1 MQNSQ
6 LDPLKIICLEEH
18 ISDPDLAAVSAAIA
32 RHGAPYRFDTGTMYR
47 DDPAA
52 EPQDRPR
59 LEFPGRAVKLTSEST
74 AERLQAMD
82 ANGMNVQVLSYA
94 QATQAASAE
103 MAQTANNRLAAI
115 VRETPERF
123 AGFCTLPWQD
133 VSAAVS
139 EAERC
144 YKELGLRAVMLAGH
158 PAEESLVDDSQF
170 EPILAKLAELSMPLY
185 IHPGPP
191 MLQVQRLYYAGFN
204 KEAVARLSLF
214 GWGWHNEAGIQVL
227 RLILS
232 GALDRY
238 RNLRLISGHWGE
250 MVPFFLQR
258 LDDTMPPGVTG
269 LERTIS
275 QTYRD
280 QVYVTPSGMLNM
292 PHFRF
297 CHEVLGA
304 ERIMFSVDYPFLT
317 MTGARRWLEALPVS
331 EQERAMIAYK
341 NAETLLCMR

>member
-1 MQNSQ
+1 MPNS
-6 LDPLKIICLEEH
+6 PSNALKIICIEEH
-18 ISDPDLAAVSAAIA
+18 VSDPDLAAVSAALA
-32 RHGAPYRFDTGTMYR
+32 RHGAPYRFDTGTSYH

-52 EPQDRPR
+52 ELQDRPR
-59 LEFPGRAVKLTSEST
+59 LEFPGRAVKLTSEPLLQ
-74 AERLQAMD
+74 RLEAMD
-82 ANGMNVQVLSYA
+82 ANGIDVQVLSYA
-94 QATQAASAE
+94 QATQGASAE
-103 MAQTANNRLAAI
+103 MAKKANDRLAAI
-115 VRETPERF
+115 VRHTPERF

-133 VSAAVS
+133 VPSAVS

-144 YKELGLRAVMLAGH
+144 YRELGIRAVMLAGH
-158 PAEESLVDDSQF
+158 PAEESLIDDNQF
-170 EPILAKLAELSMPLY
+170 EPILAKLAELGMPLY

-191 MLQVQRLYYAGFN
+191 MLPVQRLYYAGFN

-232 GALDRY
+232 SALDRY

-280 QVYVTPSGMLNM
+280 QVYVTPSGMLNL

-317 MTGARRWLEALPVS
+317 MTGARRWLEALPIS
-331 EQERAMIAYK
+331 EQERAVIAYQ
-341 NAETLLCMR
+341 NAETLLCMK